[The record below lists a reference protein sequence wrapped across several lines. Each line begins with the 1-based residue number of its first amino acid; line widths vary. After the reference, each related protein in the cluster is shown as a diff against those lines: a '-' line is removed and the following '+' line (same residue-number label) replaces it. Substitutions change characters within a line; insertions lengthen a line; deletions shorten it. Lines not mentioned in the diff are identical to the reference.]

1 MSSTTSTAEGTYSI
15 QYVFSRRWRSWETG
29 HSITRS
35 KHQDSSYDGREAF
48 WQKQSLLRRIKSPE
62 DCKGS
67 RGRSRVL
74 TWNPVNEIQ
83 IALVLRERREQ
94 RDKTALMGKPYNTG
108 LGPIR
113 ASNQSPDPL
122 AWNPCSFEN
131 TQSGLGESKNSL
143 ERNCSP

>member
-1 MSSTTSTAEGTYSI
+1 MVLDGFPESGEYPKNDRFGLCQAPLRRPREHIAFGMYS
-15 QYVFSRRWRSWETG
+15 QGGEEVERLDR
-29 HSITRS
+29 RS

-108 LGPIR
+108 
-113 ASNQSPDPL
+113 
-122 AWNPCSFEN
+122 
-131 TQSGLGESKNSL
+131 
-143 ERNCSP
+143 